1 MYKNKKLYLFFGLL
15 TLTLCLTSFTHI
27 SYANDIDSGETEVGI
42 TFSKSPI
49 KPKDPDPGIDE
60 IPSGPSPSIPTNH
73 NKFLPK
79 TGEVINAFLVALG
92 VGLSFLFFLFKM
104 MNRRTNTQNTMEEI
118 I

>member
-49 KPKDPDPGIDE
+49 KPKDPGIDE
-60 IPSGPSPSIPTNH
+60 IPSGPSPSIPTKH

-104 MNRRTNTQNTMEEI
+104 MNRRKNTQNTMEEI